1 MAFFKPR
8 KTYRKAEGNRE
19 GDKAVDAF
27 GSQAA
32 DGLRRAFRRAKLH
45 GGGGDFIVCGNPP
58 AGGPAA
64 EMARHR
70 HRRKFHNS
78 ALRVLQDGR
87 GEAGR
92 NLPRAES
99 FFGRQCASAG
109 NFRLPSGLAE
119 ALEENP
125 RRGGIR
131 ERMGAG
137 RVAAHVRELPREA
150 LPRPAAAAIRH
161 GAPRPL
167 PPALPIRQH
176 ARHLFL
182 RRIRVF

>member
-19 GDKAVDAF
+19 RDKAVDAF
-27 GSQAA
+27 GSQTAY
-32 DGLRRAFRRAKLH
+32 GLRRKFRRAKLH
-45 GGGGDFIVCGNPP
+45 GGGGDFIICGNPP

-64 EMARHR
+64 QMARHR
-70 HRRKFHNS
+70 HRRKFHNG
-78 ALRVLQDGR
+78 ALGVLQDGR
-87 GEAGR
+87 CEAGR

-99 FFGRQCASAG
+99 FFGRRASSG
-109 NFRLPSGLAE
+109 NFRLPSRLAE

-137 RVAAHVRELPREA
+137 RVAAHVRELPCEA

-182 RRIRVF
+182 RRFRVF